1 MKINFFSISYIL
13 ILITSIINCS
23 SESLPFLKGDYIY
36 WIFALTIA
44 AFAYVL
50 KNKNQTLKI
59 NVFDGLLILL
69 STIGIIHFIFL
80 SKATVYN
87 TTIWNYTGYLAFY
100 PLLRNYCTTYDTTK
114 KALEIL
120 LYFCSIT
127 AIINVFWMLLQW
139 KHLVSSPNEFF
150 LTTGIFFSP
159 NQLGIYLGIGCLCT
173 LFLLQKTK
181 VLWIKIGLGLSLL
194 LIFIGLCISESRGAF
209 ISLCLAMAYYF
220 YHSRVKTKSFFNW
233 KTVLVIGVLSVSSFY
248 FITIIN
254 KNKTESTSG
263 RYFTTH
269 QIVKQI
275 IQNPL
280 GYGVN
285 SFSLEYNKAKA
296 HYFETNSNWEEMKNA
311 GYVYNANNDFLE
323 LTFEL
328 GVLWIAIFL
337 VFIVLL
343 FKKKD
348 STIESQIARTILICL
363 LVFSLTNNILI
374 LPVFAI
380 ITCICTVIIINTTQ
394 TKVIYEFKN
403 RATYKYIGIGL
414 VLYFAFIQITRI
426 NAEHKLYKL
435 YEGKIYLKGEN
446 QLQGYL
452 SKIDNKGEELFIGG
466 IILVKN
472 GYKKEG
478 VGYMQSGF
486 ERSGKPTLGRILA
499 NGLRKQKK
507 YAQAEAIYRYNKNV
521 EPYRYEARM
530 DLFDLY
536 LKTKQNAKA
545 KKMAQEIVHLPI
557 KIPSV
562 AIISF
567 KRKAKLYL
575 NEFEGK

>member
-23 SESLPFLKGDYIY
+23 SKSLPFLKGDYIY
-36 WIFALTIA
+36 WIFALTLV
-44 AFAYVL
+44 AFVYAV
-50 KNKNQTLKI
+50 KNKTQTLKI
-59 NVFDGLLILL
+59 NSYDGILMLL
-69 STIGIIHFIFL
+69 STIGTIHFMFF

-87 TTIWNYTGYLAFY
+87 TSIWNYTSYLAIY
-100 PLLRNYCTTYDTTK
+100 LLLRNYCTTADVTK
-114 KALEIL
+114 KTLVIL

-127 AIINVFWMLLQW
+127 AVINVFWMFLQW

-150 LTTGIFFSP
+150 ATTGIFFSP
-159 NQLGIYLGIGCLCT
+159 NQLGIYLSIGCLCT

-194 LIFIGLCISESRGAF
+194 LIFIGLCICESRGAF
-209 ISLCLAMAYYF
+209 ISLCIAMAHYF
-220 YHSRVKTKSFFNW
+220 YHSRVKTKPLFNW
-233 KTVLVIGVLSVSSFY
+233 KTVLSITVLLVSSFY
-248 FITIIN
+248 FITIVN

-263 RYFTTH
+263 RYFTT
-269 QIVKQI
+269 QQVVKQI

-285 SFSLEYNKAKA
+285 SFSLEYNKAKSQ
-296 HYFETNSNWEEMKNA
+296 YFENNSNWEEMKNA

-328 GVLWIAIFL
+328 GVLWIAIFI
-337 VFIVLL
+337 VFIILL

-348 STIESQIARTILICL
+348 NTIESQIARTILICL
-363 LVFSLTNNILI
+363 LVFSLTNNSLI

-380 ITCICTVIIINTTQ
+380 TACICTVIIVNTTH

-414 VLYFAFIQITRI
+414 VLYFALIQITRI
-426 NAEHKLYKL
+426 NAEYSLYKL

-446 QLQGYL
+446 QLQDYL
-452 SKIDNKGEELFIGG
+452 SKIDNKGEEFFIGG

-472 GYKKEG
+472 GFKKEG
-478 VGYMQSGF
+478 VAYMQTGF

-507 YAQAEAIYRYNKNV
+507 YTQTEAIYTYNKNV

-530 DLFDLY
+530 DLFDLF
-536 LKTKQNAKA
+536 LETKQNARA
-545 KKMAQEIVHLPI
+545 TKMAQEIIDLPV
-557 KIPSV
+557 KIPSKTIV
-562 AIISF
+562 GF

>member
-1 MKINFFSISYIL
+1 MKIIFFSISYVL

-36 WIFALTIA
+36 WIFALTLV
-44 AFAYVL
+44 AFVYVL

-69 STIGIIHFIFL
+69 SAIGAIHYIFL
-80 SKATVYN
+80 SKATLYN
-87 TTIWNYTGYLAFY
+87 TSIWNYTSYLAIY
-100 PLLRNYCTTYDTTK
+100 LLLRNYCSTADTAK
-114 KALEIL
+114 KALVIL

-127 AIINVFWMLLQW
+127 AIINIFWMFLQW

-159 NQLGIYLGIGCLCT
+159 NQLGIYLSIGCIST

-181 VLWIKIGLGLSLL
+181 VLWIKIGLGLSFL
-194 LIFIGLCISESRGAF
+194 LIFIGLCISDSRGAF
-209 ISLCLAMAYYF
+209 ISLCVAMAYYF
-220 YHSRVKTKSFFNW
+220 YHSRVKTKTLFNW
-233 KTVLVIGVLSVSSFY
+233 KTVLGIGVLLASSFY
-248 FITIIN
+248 FTTVVN
-254 KNKTESTSG
+254 NNKTESTSG
-263 RYFTTH
+263 RYFTT
-269 QIVKQI
+269 QLVVKQI
-275 IQNPL
+275 AQNPL

-285 SFSLEYNKAKA
+285 SFSLEYNKAKSQ
-296 HYFETNSNWEEMKNA
+296 YFKTNSNWEEMKNA

-328 GVLWIAIFL
+328 GILWIAIFII
-337 VFIVLL
+337 FIVLL

-348 STIESQIARTILICL
+348 NTIESQIARTILICL
-363 LVFSLTNNILI
+363 LVFSLTNNILT
-374 LPVFAI
+374 LPIFAI
-380 ITCICTVIIINTTQ
+380 IACICTVIIINTTQ

-403 RATYKYIGIGL
+403 RTTYKYIGIGL
-414 VLYFAFIQITRI
+414 VLYFALIQINRI
-426 NAEHKLYKL
+426 NAEYKLYKL

-446 QLQGYL
+446 QLQGHL
-452 SKIDNKGEELFIGG
+452 SKIDNKGEELFMGG

-478 VGYMQSGF
+478 IRYMQTGF

-507 YAQAEAIYRYNKNV
+507 HTQAEAIYTYNKNA

-530 DLFDLY
+530 DLFDLFVA
-536 LKTKQNAKA
+536 TNQREKA

-557 KIPSV
+557 KIPSKKIV
-562 AIISF
+562 DF

-575 NEFEGK
+575 IEFDRK